1 MLIWPNDRRGDVIVK
16 PTYHFLRSCSRVK
29 TQEGTLTSHKIENE
43 IGKTVWPANVPPK
56 VSNFLYKVCSDD
68 ITTLSNL
75 KKRKVLVESSCAFCG
90 VKETI
95 SIVYV

>member
-1 MLIWPNDRRGDVIVK
+1 MLIWPNDRRGDVIIK
-16 PTYHFLRSCSRVK
+16 TTCRFLRSCSMVK
-29 TQEGTLTSHKIENE
+29 TQEGPLTSHQIEKEIWKIL
-43 IGKTVWPANVPPK
+43 WAANVPPK
-56 VSNFLYKVCSDD
+56 VTNFLCKLCFDD